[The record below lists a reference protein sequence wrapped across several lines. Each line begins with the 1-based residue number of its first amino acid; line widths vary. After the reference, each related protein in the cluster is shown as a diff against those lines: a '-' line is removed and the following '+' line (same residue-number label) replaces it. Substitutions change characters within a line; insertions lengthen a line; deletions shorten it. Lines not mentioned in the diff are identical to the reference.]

1 MKKKSKIII
10 VLLIILV
17 IGIICVINLFQGTK
31 FKKVTISN
39 NQSINYSSKMLN
51 TLYDENTN
59 ILYSDLTINPIL
71 TFFYDLGNDKVKSE
85 MNDYFNDK
93 STTLINNYEKIY
105 DRYKEAYK
113 RVNYSNSYWINKGK
127 TISPKAT
134 KTAEKLNFPI
144 NEREFSKEST
154 VNEINN
160 WITKKSHGKV
170 KGTLKQSEISN
181 AHSVM
186 VGTLYFNE
194 KWQVKYKKED
204 INEGT
209 FNGTKG
215 NQKVIYLKSEEDIF
229 LENSSAKGF
238 MRPYKD
244 EHLYFIGI
252 IPQEGKDITDVDIEE
267 LMKTRRAEKV
277 DVKIPE
283 FEYEYERE
291 LNNDF
296 QKLGLKSIYNSGSLN
311 NISKDL
317 YISKIIQKNY
327 IRVDRKGTEAFSY
340 SAVIGKEWAMEA
352 GKNTVYLDQPF
363 IFMIYDDSIEQVL
376 FIGQVNNIK

>member
-17 IGIICVINLFQGTK
+17 IGIIYVINLFQGTK

-144 NEREFSKEST
+144 NEREFSKKST
-154 VNEINN
+154 VGQI
-160 WITKKSHGKV
+160 ITKSDGKS
-170 KGTLKQSEISN
+170 SEN
-181 AHSVM
+181 
-186 VGTLYFNE
+186 
-194 KWQVKYKKED
+194 
-204 INEGT
+204 
-209 FNGTKG
+209 
-215 NQKVIYLKSEEDIF
+215 
-229 LENSSAKGF
+229 
-238 MRPYKD
+238 R
-244 EHLYFIGI
+244 
-252 IPQEGKDITDVDIEE
+252 
-267 LMKTRRAEKV
+267 
-277 DVKIPE
+277 
-283 FEYEYERE
+283 ERH
-291 LNNDF
+291 
-296 QKLGLKSIYNSGSLN
+296 
-311 NISKDL
+311 
-317 YISKIIQKNY
+317 
-327 IRVDRKGTEAFSY
+327 
-340 SAVIGKEWAMEA
+340 
-352 GKNTVYLDQPF
+352 P
-363 IFMIYDDSIEQVL
+363 
-376 FIGQVNNIK
+376 